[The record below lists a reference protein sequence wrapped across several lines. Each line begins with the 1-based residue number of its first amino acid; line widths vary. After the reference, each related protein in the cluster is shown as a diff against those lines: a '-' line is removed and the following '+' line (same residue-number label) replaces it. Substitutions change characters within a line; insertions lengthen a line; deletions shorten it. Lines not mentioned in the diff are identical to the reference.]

1 MTLDKETSTNIK
13 GLLILLIVLG
23 HNHTIAPLGSSL
35 EVWLYRFHVLIFFV
49 LPFFYE
55 TKSKRLSS
63 GYFVDLTVRNWVPYF
78 FTTLM
83 VLSATLVTIEK
94 FKINGLTLF
103 AFFNGASAMTGR
115 YLGAIFLWFL
125 PTYCTFSL
133 LQVSVGGNKWLK
145 RGLCLTGLAGWFMT
159 REQFEW
165 LRIHSLF
172 GIPMAI
178 KCFALGCLCQY
189 IYKKQYAVYIGAVV
203 FVVLTLLLYKHTIIA
218 FTSIVWPI
226 SAFGVIL
233 LIRSTLKNKFFQ
245 VLGKHSLIIYLIH
258 LFIYQFIERIVG
270 QSLLVGIFNFIVTL
284 AVSTM
289 IAVFI
294 EKNDFIRRLYTPRSW
309 YEIKQLFR
317 YTGKYNL

>member
-23 HNHTIAPLGSSL
+23 HNHTIAPLDSFLG
-35 EVWLYRFHVLIFFV
+35 VWLYRFHVLIFFV
-49 LPFFYE
+49 LPFFYGN
-55 TKSKRLSS
+55 KDKKLSS
-63 GYFVDLTVRNWVPYF
+63 DYLVDLIVRNWVPYF

-83 VLSATLVTIEK
+83 ALTATFVTTGN
-94 FKINGLTLF
+94 FKISGLTLF
-103 AFFNGASAMTGR
+103 AFFNGSTTMTSR
-115 YLGAIFLWFL
+115 YLDAIFLWFL

-145 RGLCLTGLAGWFMT
+145 IGLCLIGLAGWFMT
-159 REQFEW
+159 WEQFEW

-189 IYKKQYAVYIGAVV
+189 IYKNPYAAYIGAVV
-203 FVVLTLLLYKHTIIA
+203 FVVFTFLLYKHTIIA
-218 FTSIVWPI
+218 FTSIVWSI
-226 SAFGVIL
+226 SAFGLIL
-233 LIRSTLKNKFFQ
+233 LIRSTLKNKIFQ
-245 VLGKHSLIIYLIH
+245 ILGKHSLIIYLIH
-258 LFIYQFIERIVG
+258 LFVYQFIEKIAG

-289 IAVFI
+289 IAVVI
-294 EKNDFIRRLYTPRSW
+294 EKNDFIRMLYTPRSLND
-309 YEIKQLFR
+309 IKQLLR
-317 YTGKYNL
+317 YTSK

>member
-23 HNHTIAPLGSSL
+23 HNHAIAPLGSFL

-49 LPFFYE
+49 LPFFYG
-55 TKSKRLSS
+55 TKNKKLSS
-63 GYFVDLTVRNWVPYF
+63 DYLVDLIVRNWIPYF
-78 FTTLM
+78 FTALM
-83 VLSATLVTIEK
+83 ALTATLVTTGE

-103 AFFNGASAMTGR
+103 AFFNGSSTMTSR
-115 YLGAIFLWFL
+115 YLDAIFLWFL

-133 LQVSVGGNKWLK
+133 LQVSAHSNKWLK
-145 RGLCLTGLAGWFMT
+145 IVLCLTGLAGWFMT
-159 REQFEW
+159 WEQFEW
-165 LRIHSLF
+165 LRVHSLF

-189 IYKKQYAVYIGAVV
+189 IYKKQYAVYIGAAV
-203 FVVLTLLLYKHTIIA
+203 FVVLTLLLYKHTTIA
-218 FTSIVWPI
+218 FTSIIWPI

-233 LIRSTLKNKFFQ
+233 LIRSSLKNKIFQ

-258 LFIYQFIERIVG
+258 LFIYHLIESIAG
-270 QSLLVGIFNFIVTL
+270 QGLPVGIFNFIVTL

-289 IAVFI
+289 IAVVI
-294 EKNDFIRRLYTPRSW
+294 EKNDFIRRLYTPRVLND
-309 YEIKQLFR
+309 IKMILL
-317 YTGKYNL
+317 KNKVHL

>member
-23 HNHTIAPLGSSL
+23 HNHVLAPLGSFL
-35 EVWLYRFHVLIFFV
+35 EVWLYCFHVLLFFV

-55 TKSKRLSS
+55 VKSKKLSP
-63 GYFVDLTVRNWVPYF
+63 GYFVDLIVRNWVPYF
-78 FTTLM
+78 FTTLI
-83 VLSATLVTIEK
+83 VLVATLVTTES
-94 FKINGLTLF
+94 FEINGLTLF
-103 AFFNGASAMTGR
+103 AFFNGASSMTGR

-133 LQVSVGGNKWLK
+133 LQLSVGSNKWLK
-145 RGLCLTGLAGWFMT
+145 IGLCLTGLVGWFMT

-189 IYKKQYAVYIGAVV
+189 IYQKQYAVYIGAVV
-203 FVVLTLLLYKHTIIA
+203 FVVLTFLLYKHTMIA

-226 SAFGVIL
+226 SAFGGIL
-233 LIRSTLKNKFFQ
+233 LVRSTLKNKLFQ
-245 VLGKHSLIIYLIH
+245 VLGKHSLVIYLIH
-258 LFIYQFIERIVG
+258 LFVYQFIERIVG
-270 QSLLVGIFNFIVTL
+270 QSLLVGIFNLIVTL
-284 AVSTM
+284 VVSTA

-294 EKNDFIRRLYTPRSW
+294 EKNDCIRRLYTPRSRE
-309 YEIKQLFR
+309 EIKMILF
-317 YTGKYNL
+317 KNKVHL